1 MAGIF
6 ILILEKPIGK
16 YDTSETTTELIGD
29 RLAAVVTTLVKICD
43 KEVQHWRR
51 VIKNCISRGNNV
63 EM

>member
-6 ILILEKPIGK
+6 FLILDKPIGK

-29 RLAAVVTTLVKICD
+29 RLAAMVTRLVKKCD

-51 VIKNCISRGNNV
+51 VIKNWISRGNNI